1 MYKVRWSMRD
11 LTYNAVSTEF
21 GKLPNRSGN
30 VRDHCENT
38 VLEALVGDW
47 GTPFLPPG
55 LLLESKGVVRIAP
68 RKVVSI
74 TTGLTFG

>member
-21 GKLPNRSGN
+21 GKLPNPSGN

-47 GTPFLPPG
+47 GNPLLTPRSPT
-55 LLLESKGVVRIAP
+55 
-68 RKVVSI
+68 KVQGWDATS
-74 TTGLTFG
+74 TP